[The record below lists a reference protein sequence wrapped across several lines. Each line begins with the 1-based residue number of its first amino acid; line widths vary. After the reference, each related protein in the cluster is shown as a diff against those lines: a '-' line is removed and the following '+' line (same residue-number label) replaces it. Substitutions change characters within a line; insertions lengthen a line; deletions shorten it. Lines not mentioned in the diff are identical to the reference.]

1 MSRDDD
7 DPSAEEMKV
16 FVWGGING
24 EEDQSGID
32 GLDDKSLQVLL
43 KPAQCRPLRDFGED
57 EGEEQEQESLSFR
70 DVSISAGYSH
80 GAMTVDGRAYI
91 AGCSANGA
99 TDPSLD
105 KIEPSGLDYITFFLK
120 KKSNSEWT
128 GRENLESISQWRRL
142 DLQPNTQVVSVSVG
156 FKHTLALDRNGHV
169 YSCGFGEDGALG
181 HGNVEDVWALR
192 RIETKFSDTVI
203 IKSISAGGLHS
214 MALADDGAV
223 YVWGCGKDGR
233 LGLSKGGQVY
243 KDDQIDTYIY
253 MCT

>member
-105 KIEPSGLDYITFFLK
+105 KIEPSGLDYITFFK
-120 KKSNSEWT
+120 KKKAIQNGQDERTWSLLVN
-128 GRENLESISQWRRL
+128 GGDSIFSRIPKLFLYLWGLNIRL
-142 DLQPNTQVVSVSVG
+142 LSIEMAMC
-156 FKHTLALDRNGHV
+156 TLAGLGRMVLLDM
-169 YSCGFGEDGALG
+169 EM
-181 HGNVEDVWALR
+181 LR
-192 RIETKFSDTVI
+192 MS
-203 IKSISAGGLHS
+203 
-214 MALADDGAV
+214 
-223 YVWGCGKDGR
+223 GR
-233 LGLSKGGQVY
+233 
-243 KDDQIDTYIY
+243 
-253 MCT
+253 